1 MVATPECLSLLA
13 AVEVVAAPAK
23 QAETLF
29 ERLSPVERA
38 VLLMAL
44 LGLLILGAAL
54 IGFVYLGGRRLR
66 QIARKRHP
74 PSLPRDDE
82 WYHKPLVSKEP
93 APPPGDPE

>member
-1 MVATPECLSLLA
+1 MVATLGCLLLLA
-13 AVEVVAAPAK
+13 FAEVAAAPAK
-23 QAETLF
+23 QAEPLF

-38 VLLMAL
+38 VVLMAL
-44 LGLLILGAAL
+44 LGLLIVGAAL

-82 WYHKPLVSKEP
+82 WYRKPLVSNEP
-93 APPPGDPE
+93 APPPGEPE